1 MRYHYQKP
9 DIYLSMYGELYIC
22 NHPVYD
28 RCTLF
33 TIGDKGLAVIQ
44 QRFSADTKSTYWTE
58 VDSWLTDSLYLYP
71 KFKEYFDS
79 RSGECTDGLYPTV
92 TIRQIMWALKMKPIQ
107 RQRWELALTGEI
119 FSDFYNSFYG
129 ERSVIDMDKY
139 EEAVR
144 IVNNYIRGLKE
155 CYENACDIVGD
166 KSKTP
171 AVRAKHARNAEEFYT
186 LYNEV
191 NCILQD
197 IISLDESKEES

>member
-44 QRFSADTKSTYWTE
+44 QRFSADTKSTYWAE
-58 VDSWLTDSLYLYP
+58 VDSWLTDSLYLHP

-92 TIRQIMWALKMKPIQ
+92 TIRQIMWALKMKPSNVSDGK
-107 RQRWELALTGEI
+107 LALIGEI
-119 FSDFYNSFYG
+119 FSDYYNSFY
-129 ERSVIDMDKY
+129 EK
-139 EEAVR
+139 
-144 IVNNYIRGLKE
+144 LK
-155 CYENACDIVGD
+155 
-166 KSKTP
+166 
-171 AVRAKHARNAEEFYT
+171 
-186 LYNEV
+186 L
-191 NCILQD
+191 
-197 IISLDESKEES
+197 